1 MAAALGEIEPD
12 CRISFI
18 GTRRG
23 LEARVVPAQ
32 GFPLDFISIGGFLG
46 KGPADRIRFPFQ
58 MALSTMQSIRHLR
71 RRKPEAV
78 LGTGG
83 YVCAPPVLAA
93 RLLGIPAY
101 LLALDA
107 MPSKAVRMLARHARR
122 VFAGFPECA
131 DHIGQPEKVVYT
143 GNPLRGDL
151 NRHSREEGL
160 GEFGLDPGKKTI
172 LVYGGSQGAH
182 SINLNVAGA
191 ISAQGDKWSGIQFIF
206 QTGKQDYDLV
216 RDKVAGAPARA
227 IVMPYIEKMSLAF
240 AASDLV
246 ISRSGST
253 VSEILACGLPS
264 ILVPYPHAASNHQEH
279 NARSLERR
287 GAASVLLEKDLN
299 VNKLADLVDELI
311 TDSNRFLGMKSAT
324 AGMAKP
330 KAATEIALE
339 IVRLM
344 RQEQYDK

>member
-1 MAAALGEIEPD
+1 MADALGELDPG
-12 CRISFI
+12 CRVTFI

-23 LEARVVPAQ
+23 LEARVVP
-32 GFPLDFISIGGFLG
+32 GRGYPLDFISIGGFLG
-46 KGPADRIRFPFQ
+46 RGAADRARFPFL
-58 MALSTMQSIRHLR
+58 MALSIVQSLGHLR
-71 RRKPEAV
+71 LRKPEAV

-131 DHIGQPEKVVYT
+131 DHFGQPEKVVYT

-172 LVYGGSQGAH
+172 LVYGGSQGAR

-191 ISAQGDKWSGIQFIF
+191 ISAQGSKWSGIQFIF

-216 RDKVAGAPARA
+216 RSKVAGTPARA
-227 IVMPYIEKMSLAF
+227 IVMPYIEKMALAF

-279 NARSLERR
+279 NARSLEKS
-287 GAASVLLEKDLN
+287 GAAEVILDRELDGDRLAGSVDRIMN
-299 VNKLADLVDELI
+299 D
-311 TDSNRFLGMKSAT
+311 
-324 AGMAKP
+324 
-330 KAATEIALE
+330 KAAYHDMMKAARKMARPGAARDIARTMIE
-339 IVRLM
+339 SAR
-344 RQEQYDK
+344 

>member
-1 MAAALGEIEPD
+1 MADALGELDPG
-12 CRISFI
+12 CRVTFI

-23 LEARVVPAQ
+23 LEAKVVP
-32 GFPLDFISIGGFLG
+32 GRGYPLDFISIGGFLG
-46 KGPADRIRFPFQ
+46 KGAADRARFPFL
-58 MALSTMQSIRHLR
+58 MALSIVQSLGHLR

-93 RLLGIPAY
+93 RLLGIPTY

-160 GEFGLDPGKKTI
+160 GEFGLDPEKKTI

-191 ISAQGDKWSGIQFIF
+191 ISAQGGKWSGIQFIL
-206 QTGKQDYDLV
+206 QTGKQDHDLV
-216 RDKVAGAPARA
+216 RSKVAGAPARA
-227 IVMPYIEKMSLAF
+227 IVMPYIEKMALAF

-264 ILVPYPHAASNHQEH
+264 ILVPYPHATSNHQEH
-279 NARSLERR
+279 NARSLEKS
-287 GAASVLLEKDLN
+287 GAAEVILDRELDGDRLAGSVDRIMNDKAVYHD
-299 VNKLADLVDELI
+299 
-311 TDSNRFLGMKSAT
+311 M
-324 AGMAKP
+324 M
-330 KAATEIALE
+330 KAARKIARPGAARDIARTIIE
-339 IVRLM
+339 SAR
-344 RQEQYDK
+344 

>member
-1 MAAALGEIEPD
+1 VAAALGEIEPD

-107 MPSKAVRMLARHARR
+107 MPSKAVRMLARHVRR

-191 ISAQGDKWSGIQFIF
+191 ISAQGGKWSGIQFIF

-216 RDKVAGAPARA
+216 RNKVAGAPARA

-240 AASDLV
+240 SASDLV

-279 NARSLERR
+279 NARSLEKN
-287 GAASVLLEKDLN
+287 GAAVVVIDAELTADRISVEIDRIIDNRELLKRMN
-299 VNKLADLVDELI
+299 GKARA
-311 TDSNRFLGMKSAT
+311 S
-324 AGMAKP
+324 AKP
-330 KAATEIALE
+330 GAARDIAR
-339 IVRLM
+339 RLV
-344 RQEQYDK
+344 EAAGK